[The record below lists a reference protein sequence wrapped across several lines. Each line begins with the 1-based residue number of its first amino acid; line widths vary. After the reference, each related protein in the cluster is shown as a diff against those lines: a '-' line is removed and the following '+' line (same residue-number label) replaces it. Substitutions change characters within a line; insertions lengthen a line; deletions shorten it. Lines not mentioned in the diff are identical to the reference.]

1 MAPGVMPWQA
11 AYGLAA
17 VFGGL
22 GVLMWFWRP
31 GPRWWIGVRTPWT
44 YADREIW
51 DRAWNQSA
59 VLLLVIAGAA
69 LIHWVLLIAA
79 VAVLIIWSI
88 GFPMLLYRR
97 KYGTL
102 RFWKDHGWIAYRP
115 VARCA
120 HCGHFQ
126 KLAGHADPAQG
137 SCEACGAKLPETGTG
152 LRAS

>member
-1 MAPGVMPWQA
+1 MMSEVLPREV
-11 AYGLAA
+11 AYVLAA

-31 GPRWWIGVRTPWT
+31 GPRGWIGVRTPWT

-51 DRAWNQSA
+51 DRSWNQAA
-59 VLLLVIAGAA
+59 VLLLVIAAAA
-69 LIHWVLLIAA
+69 LIHWVLLA
-79 VAVLIIWSI
+79 VAVALLIIWSI

-102 RFWKDHGWIAYRP
+102 RFWKDHGWIDYRP

-120 HCGHFQ
+120 LCGHFQ
-126 KLAGHADPAQG
+126 KLASHADLAR
-137 SCEACGAKLPETGTG
+137 SACEACGAKLPGPGTG
-152 LRAS
+152 LRA